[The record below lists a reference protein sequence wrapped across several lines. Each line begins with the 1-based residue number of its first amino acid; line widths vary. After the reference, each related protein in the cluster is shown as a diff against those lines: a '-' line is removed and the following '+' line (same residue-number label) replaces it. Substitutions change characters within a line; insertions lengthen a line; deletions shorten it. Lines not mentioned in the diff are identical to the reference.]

1 MSKKNT
7 IIAGGLNGLLNAN
20 PSAPQ
25 EQAEPKAS
33 KPTTA
38 NKTVCYSIPAEVA
51 DKVRYISH
59 YDRKTL
65 GAVVTE
71 ALTAYVNAWKPTT
84 EKPRKL

>member
-1 MSKKNT
+1 MSKKNQ

-20 PSAPQ
+20 PSEPE
-25 EQAEPKAS
+25 EQAAPKAS
-33 KPTTA
+33 KPTQ
-38 NKTVCYSIPAEVA
+38 NKVVCYSIPVEVA
-51 DKVRYISH
+51 EQIKYISH

-71 ALTAYVNAWKPTT
+71 ALTAYVNAWKPTN